1 MKEIVKD
8 SEKEQAMIEASLKLF
23 GNKGFAATKMEEI
36 AKEAQ
41 VSKGLLFHYFGSK
54 TSLYL
59 ATYEYARQFFY
70 QLIKPEVWASAKD
83 FSEMVEQAMRYKL
96 GLQIQ
101 YPLEFH
107 FLFYCMGEIQQLP
120 DVIKAEL
127 AEKMQEEYQVTLQ
140 LISPV
145 LDRMKIKELY
155 TREDV
160 LRVLYFVVQGETE
173 AIQREMSQHPEWE
186 TLEQLEPLVKRMK
199 TSLMLVQ
206 HGFLSES

>member
-8 SEKEQAMIEASLKLF
+8 AEKEQSMIEASLKLF
-23 GNKGFAATKMEEI
+23 GRKGFAATKMEEI
-36 AKEAQ
+36 AKEAH

-54 TSLYL
+54 TNLYL
-59 ATYEYARQFFY
+59 ATYEYASQFFY
-70 QLIKPEVWASAKD
+70 QFIQPEIWASTKD
-83 FSEMVEQAMRYKL
+83 LSTMLEQSMRYKL

-101 YPLEFH
+101 HPLEFH
-107 FLFYCMGEIQQLP
+107 FLFSCMGEIQQLP
-120 DVIKAEL
+120 DVIKREM

-145 LDRMKIKELY
+145 LERMKIKEPY

-173 AIQREMSQHPEWE
+173 AIQREMSQHPEWK
-186 TLEQLEPLVKRMK
+186 TLEQLEPMVKRMK
-199 TSLMLVQ
+199 TSLTLVQ
-206 HGFLSES
+206 NGFLEEN

>member
-8 SEKEQAMIEASLKLF
+8 AEKEQSMIEASLKLF
-23 GNKGFAATKMEEI
+23 GRKGYAATKMEEI
-36 AKEAQ
+36 AKEAH

-54 TSLYL
+54 TNLYL

-70 QLIKPEVWASAKD
+70 QLIQPEIWASAKD
-83 FSEMVEQAMRYKL
+83 FPTMVEQSMRYKL

-101 YPLEFH
+101 HPLEFH
-107 FLFYCMGEIQQLP
+107 FLFSCMGEIQQLP
-120 DVIKAEL
+120 DVIKREM

-145 LDRMKIKELY
+145 LERMKIKEPY

-173 AIQREMSQHPEWE
+173 AIQREMSQHPEWK
-186 TLEQLEPLVKRMK
+186 TLEQLEPMVKRMK
-199 TSLMLVQ
+199 TSLTLVQ
-206 HGFLSES
+206 NGFLEEN